1 MKRITCAL
9 LTAGVFAFLSGEAAA
24 AVIKLGPGCNIY
36 NAIRAANLDRRVGTC
51 RPGRGPDRI
60 VVGYRY
66 SEPPRPYPTIR
77 TKITIA
83 AKVSSDPNHI
93 IIPQLHPTA
102 NTRLFTVA
110 KRGSLTLSG
119 ISISG
124 RDDTIHVKGRLTVK
138 NGGWVH
144 AYVGCSIG
152 GQPGSSIK
160 VNHAI
165 ITADDQCAIGLNR
178 SKLTAYQMNL
188 RGLNAPPSFGIH
200 AVDSTV
206 SLTSS
211 TIADSEVGV
220 DLERSTLTIRDTQF
234 EGNGQDIQ
242 SDGGSVVTAPPAE
255 GTALA
260 PVTEMDEPPADA
272 PVGSQPS
279 SPPGSTDV
287 PTEPPSST
295 EPPLQSSAPPPEG
308 EPPPPVEEQQPPLA
322 DQQPPVDEPPP
333 PKEQQPP
340 LADQQ
345 PPVDEPPPSTP
356 YGEQPLPDNG
366 SSSGEPPQES
376 LAPESPPA
384 SEQPPPAAPEQEAQ
398 PTKWGVSPF

>member
-1 MKRITCAL
+1 MKRITYAL

-124 RDDTIHVKGRLTVK
+124 RDDTIRVRGRLTVK

-152 GQPGSSIK
+152 GQPGSIIK

-165 ITADDQCAIGLNR
+165 ITADDDCAIGLNR
-178 SKLTAYQMNL
+178 SKLTAHHMDL

-206 SLTSS
+206 SLTSCRV
-211 TIADSEVGV
+211 ADSEVGV

-242 SDGGSVVTAPPAE
+242 SDGGSVVTAPPPPPPSE
-255 GTALA
+255 PPPA
-260 PVTEMDEPPADA
+260 PPMENGEPPADA
-272 PVGSQPS
+272 PVGIQP
-279 SPPGSTDV
+279 PPPPESTEV
-287 PTEPPSST
+287 PTEPPPPT
-295 EPPLQSSAPPPEG
+295 EPPVEPAPMPIEGAPDTPSEEAAPTPVEDAPDAPTAPETPYEPPFVSEPEPNSETPDSGVIEEAPGDAEEAEEATEYSPPEG
-308 EPPPPVEEQQPPLA
+308 
-322 DQQPPVDEPPP
+322 
-333 PKEQQPP
+333 
-340 LADQQ
+340 
-345 PPVDEPPPSTP
+345 TI
-356 YGEQPLPDNG
+356 
-366 SSSGEPPQES
+366 
-376 LAPESPPA
+376 APA
-384 SEQPPPAAPEQEAQ
+384 N
-398 PTKWGVSPF
+398 

>member
-1 MKRITCAL
+1 MKKITYAL
-9 LTAGVFAFLSGEAAA
+9 LTAGLLAVLSGEAAA

-51 RPGRGPDRI
+51 RPGRGADKI

-66 SEPPRPYPTIR
+66 SEPPRPYPTIH

-83 AKVSSDPNHI
+83 AKRSSDPNHV
-93 IIPQLHPTA
+93 IIPQLHPTV

-124 RDDTIHVKGRLTVK
+124 RDDTIHVKGRLTVM

-152 GQPGSSIK
+152 GHPGSRIK
-160 VNHAI
+160 VNQAI

-178 SKLTAYQMNL
+178 SQLTAYRMDL
-188 RGLNAPPSFGIH
+188 RGLNARPAAGIR

-211 TIADSEVGV
+211 KVADSEVGV
-220 DLERSTLTIRDTQF
+220 DLERSTLVIRDTQF

-242 SDGGSVVTAPPAE
+242 SDGGSVVTAPPAPAE
-255 GTALA
+255 DSAEHAADAPLGTPLSLPPDPTGVPAEPP
-260 PVTEMDEPPADA
+260 PVTESSENLAPSPEEESLPPYEEGQSPPVDTPAPVEEPP
-272 PVGSQPS
+272 P
-279 SPPGSTDV
+279 
-287 PTEPPSST
+287 
-295 EPPLQSSAPPPEG
+295 PPPEG
-308 EPPPPVEEQQPPLA
+308 GELLAPVDPPPLVE
-322 DQQPPVDEPPP
+322 
-333 PKEQQPP
+333 
-340 LADQQ
+340 
-345 PPVDEPPPSTP
+345 EPPPSTS
-356 YGEQPLPDNG
+356 YGAQSPPNSG
-366 SSSGEPPQES
+366 SSSGEP
-376 LAPESPPA
+376 
-384 SEQPPPAAPEQEAQ
+384 APEQPAPAVQ
-398 PTKWGVSPF
+398 PTTWGVAPF